1 MLRNIWTK
9 DVVSTYIW
17 TRTIQTFVHV
27 PVSLQE
33 VSCYLDGAPM
43 DSAPID
49 GLPLYSAPV
58 DDLDGC
64 PLGWDPLDGVPVD
77 DIDGVPLGVAI
88 DDIDG
93 MPCES
98 TTYQKHIFQPEVH
111 HFLFL
116 LSIIC
121 PAQVS
126 WINTQSIHPLMGCC
140 L

>member
-1 MLRNIWTK
+1 MHL
-9 DVVSTYIW
+9 S
-17 TRTIQTFVHV
+17 
-27 PVSLQE
+27 VSLQE
-33 VSCYLDGAPM
+33 VSSYLDGAPM
-43 DSAPID
+43 DRAPID
-49 GLPLYSAPV
+49 GLPLHAAPV

-111 HFLFL
+111 RFPFL
-116 LSIIC
+116 LSITVS
-121 PAQVS
+121 AQLKCLRS
-126 WINTQSIHPLMGCC
+126 IPNQSILSWVCS
-140 L
+140 